1 MSHVRRSVATVVVA
15 MSFVLGAGCS
25 DADEATTPP
34 SAALPEATREDVV
47 AALTAGV
54 IAPAFVALADT
65 TSELGVAI
73 DALCSATGVA
83 TARADAQQ
91 AWRRTQ
97 DAWMQTRAFRFGPA
111 MELRSMSKIDFP
123 IDPSKI
129 RTLLDGSEPIDTG
142 SLLALGA
149 DQRGLGG
156 VEDVLFDDERAIDD
170 RSCSYLVAATDG
182 VLAAATRLAD
192 AWATDPPTDTKQFV
206 DDSVNGMIFAL
217 VDVADQQLG
226 RASGDV
232 TGTQEFAEV
241 DSGNARGALAD
252 MASILASVVALVE
265 GDGGLGLANLVVVQ
279 SDESAVRLLAEL
291 AGARA
296 AVDGL
301 AAPLADT
308 TDPAPV
314 SAACETVRVP
324 LRTLRTE
331 TASLLGVTLK
341 LGDADG
347 DS

>member
-1 MSHVRRSVATVVVA
+1 MSHVRRSIATVVAA
-15 MSFVLGAGCS
+15 MALAVGAGCS
-25 DADEATTPP
+25 DIDEAKTPP
-34 SAALPEATREDVV
+34 STAVPEASREDVV
-47 AALTAGV
+47 AALTTDV
-54 IAPAFVALADT
+54 IAPAYATLVDT
-65 TSELGVAI
+65 TSDLGVAL
-73 DALCSATGVA
+73 DALCSAAHVA
-83 TARADAQQ
+83 SARAEAQM

-129 RTLLDGSEPIDTG
+129 RTLLGGSEPIDAA
-142 SLLALGA
+142 SVLALGA

-156 VEDVLFDDERAIDD
+156 VEDVLFDDERAIDE
-170 RSCSYLVAATDG
+170 RACSYLVAATEG
-182 VLAAATRLAD
+182 VLAATIRLAD

-241 DSGNARGALAD
+241 DSGNAHGALAD

-279 SDESAVRLLAEL
+279 SDDSGVRLLGEL
-291 AGARA
+291 AAAQA
-296 AVDGL
+296 AVGAL

-308 TDPAPV
+308 TDAAPV
-314 SAACETVRVP
+314 AAACETVRVP